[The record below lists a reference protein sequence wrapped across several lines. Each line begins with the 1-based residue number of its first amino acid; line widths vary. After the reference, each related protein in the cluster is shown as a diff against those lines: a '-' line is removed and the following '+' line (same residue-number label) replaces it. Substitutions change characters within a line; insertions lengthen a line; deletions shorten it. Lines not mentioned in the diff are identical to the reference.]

1 MPAPT
6 RSVRRPYPGV
16 VARLSGLAG
25 IGLLVSL
32 VCALVITFSWTN
44 PPESY
49 AQPAMPHQFVGT
61 VKINGTT
68 APDGTVV
75 TATIDGVEA
84 ATAIVTGG
92 NYQLKILNSY
102 GLPDPIGKTIKFTV
116 GGQIANESQLFQAGG
131 GTELNLTV
139 TLVPPD
145 VGAKD
150 WFPNWSPFLSQTP
163 PSPGNGPNLSEVL
176 PNTAYPRQ
184 LVSLKGET
192 AGTRVVWDVGNSRE
206 ADVSPVA
213 PITKDYFQIPAG
225 ASPGVHKVAIRN
237 SSGTSNAVK
246 VTVLAP
252 SGDFPAP
259 RIEDVVLRL
268 QPSGKWILML
278 TAANLDADATVTV
291 DSTQADSA
299 LISGL
304 PISYMKDHIP
314 DTFKYPVYH
323 YSQLAIVAP
332 DLPAGA
338 TLTLMTTNAGG
349 KSDSFS
355 YRLPADWKDVDSDG
369 DGLLDRWEEGTYT
382 APSGTTIDLAAMGV
396 HKHKKDILIE
406 ADWVKVAAPPE
417 VVWTKLEEAFANAPV
432 LNPDGTSGVNI
443 IVDRGQGGAFLG
455 GGDLLTPNHQSM
467 SYSSRYFDHRSAW
480 YPVPSTPA
488 PAPAPGSLFWDFENQ
503 VDIGGGVSKSVGLAN
518 DPWIVGFASQTGG
531 GPGDYRHITR
541 YLGKYF
547 PYIEFTTSKNITL
560 DSLEFQHIHN
570 HNPRYPTNPSYDV
583 QLQFDSGSGYS
594 DIGPPLTLSSANSG
608 NTDVISLGSIVLEPG
623 TYKIRWVSRNLA
635 FGSDTGSEF
644 FAMDDLILYASEA
657 TPPPEPATGIVV
669 TNLNDS
675 GPGSLRQAISDLDPG
690 DSITFDVT
698 GTISL
703 KTQLDISKDVK
714 ISGPG
719 VDQIT
724 ISGNDS
730 VRV

>member
-6 RSVRRPYPGV
+6 RSVRRPYLGV

-25 IGLLVSL
+25 IGLFVSL
-32 VCALVITFSWTN
+32 VCALVVTFSGTN

-49 AQPAMPHQFVGT
+49 AQEPPVPHQFVGT

-75 TATIDGVEA
+75 TATIDGVET

-92 NYQLKILNSY
+92 NYQLKIRAAQ
-102 GLPDPIGKTIKFTV
+102 GLPDPTGKTIKFTV
-116 GGQIANESQLFQAGG
+116 DGQNANESQLFQAGG

-163 PSPGNGPNLSEVL
+163 PSPGNGPKLSGVA

-192 AGTRVVWDVGNSRE
+192 AGTRVVWDVGSSRE

-382 APSGTTIDLAAMGV
+382 GPSGTTIDLAAMGV

-406 ADWVKVAAPPE
+406 ADWVQVAAPPE

-467 SYSSRYFDHRSAW
+467 SYSSRHSDRRS
-480 YPVPSTPA
+480 
-488 PAPAPGSLFWDFENQ
+488 
-503 VDIGGGVSKSVGLAN
+503 
-518 DPWIVGFASQTGG
+518 
-531 GPGDYRHITR
+531 
-541 YLGKYF
+541 
-547 PYIEFTTSKNITL
+547 
-560 DSLEFQHIHN
+560 
-570 HNPRYPTNPSYDV
+570 
-583 QLQFDSGSGYS
+583 
-594 DIGPPLTLSSANSG
+594 
-608 NTDVISLGSIVLEPG
+608 
-623 TYKIRWVSRNLA
+623 
-635 FGSDTGSEF
+635 
-644 FAMDDLILYASEA
+644 
-657 TPPPEPATGIVV
+657 
-669 TNLNDS
+669 
-675 GPGSLRQAISDLDPG
+675 
-690 DSITFDVT
+690 
-698 GTISL
+698 
-703 KTQLDISKDVK
+703 
-714 ISGPG
+714 
-719 VDQIT
+719 
-724 ISGNDS
+724 
-730 VRV
+730 